1 MFVKMNL
8 IKSDDNLSGEGGILI
23 HGRAILRDFD
33 RGDLFSQELDRKL
46 TSIVCNVCMTPSRDL
61 ESWRTHC
68 VTKHATLPG
77 YKPTLLSTG
86 VSPTPQMFLAS
97 AGKYPCPLCKRR
109 FPNLD
114 SMVDHRHSQMRCVR
128 LVCGQCQGL
137 WADLET
143 HVRTEHGQ
151 EDTCNTCGL
160 VGVEDILEHYHT
172 HHDGFAGV
180 IAETEIK
187 CAGDG
192 VTVEWFETVLA
203 TKARFLASEVKPEK
217 ESNDSYVDIID
228 TSILYKNTNSN
239 NVPKITSVGSKT
251 NRNVARSSP
260 NQERNK
266 KQGMITSETERHQY
280 NIECYEKLRNKDEGG
295 VLTGFARSNHCDICG
310 FEPYTKNKYR
320 EKQDHLAKNHF
331 KERIEALLPLTSP
344 YTCPNESCEYLGKDK
359 QDIQRHYTGKHNILK
374 MWVDAFLRE
383 MSERPIGGVGDSD
396 PLKIDL
402 SPNKNGRNQQPELTF
417 QQMEMIAIKQ
427 QKSKDVII
435 EDNDDDDIEGPE
447 ESRVALTLEALNSN
461 IDLSNS
467 CLTISKISKVTKSQE
482 RQVETPPSI
491 SLIRIS
497 KNPSSPS
504 KDSMTTT
511 TAAASSLLLSVAA
524 RAATSPVKPTLSF
537 KHPCNCG
544 MSFPTQ
550 SAKKLHLEVCQFP
563 TKLLSPPSPIHDEF
577 PPKKKKRPPPP
588 LIPL

>member
-1 MFVKMNL
+1 MNL

-23 HGRAILRDFD
+23 HGKAILRDFD

-46 TSIVCNVCMTPSRDL
+46 TSIVCNVCMSPSRDL

-68 VTKHATLPG
+68 VTRHATLPG
-77 YKPTLLSTG
+77 YTPTLLSTG
-86 VSPTPQMFLAS
+86 VSPSPAMFLTS
-97 AGKYPCPLCKRR
+97 AGKYPCPRCKRR
-109 FPNLD
+109 FSSLD
-114 SMVDHRHSQMRCVR
+114 AMVDHRHSQMRCVR

-143 HVRTEHGQ
+143 HVMAEHGQ
-151 EDTCNTCGL
+151 EDTCNTCGQ
-160 VGVEDILEHYHT
+160 VGVEDMLDHYHT
-172 HHDGFAGV
+172 HHEGFAGV
-180 IAETEIK
+180 IAETEVK

-217 ESNDSYVDIID
+217 DSNESYVDIID
-228 TSILYKNTNSN
+228 TSLLYKNSNSN
-239 NVPKITSVGSKT
+239 GFPKITSVSTKT
-251 NRNVARSSP
+251 NRNMTRSPP
-260 NQERNK
+260 NQDRNK
-266 KQGMITSETERHQY
+266 KLGIITSETERHQY
-280 NIECYEKLRNKDEGG
+280 NIECYEKLRNKEGG
-295 VLTGFARSNHCDICG
+295 ITTGFARSNHCDICG

-383 MSERPIGGVGDSD
+383 MSDRPGVGAEVD
-396 PLKIDL
+396 PLKTDKL
-402 SPNKNGRNQQPELTF
+402 PNRNGRMRQPGSDSELTF

-427 QKSKDVII
+427 QNANDVII
-435 EDNDDDDIEGPE
+435 EDDDDDNDDGPDE
-447 ESRVALTLEALNSN
+447 ARVAVTLAALNSN

-497 KNPSSPS
+497 KSPAPPS
-504 KDSMTTT
+504 KDSMTNTT
-511 TAAASSLLLSVAA
+511 TTTAASSLLLSVAA
-524 RAATSPVKPTLSF
+524 KAATSPVKPTLSF

-550 SAKKLHLEVCQFP
+550 SAKQLHLEVCQFP
-563 TKLLSPPSPIHDEF
+563 TKILSPPSPIHDDL